1 MFERYLLKEEKEKG
15 RMRKKDSEIPAMFL
29 EIQLRVKGLSI
40 RRCRTIII
48 WKEVYWKITLYG
60 CKECDE

>member
-29 EIQLRVKGLSI
+29 EIRLKAMGLSI
-40 RRCRTIII
+40 R
-48 WKEVYWKITLYG
+48 K
-60 CKECDE
+60 